1 MKIPHFILPVLVVA
15 TLLGGYFLR
24 TSFTQPTTS
33 VSLGNGGGSTLT
45 CTVDG
50 LKCKGTAAFFTN
62 LYQNQAGIQN
72 IETFATEHRAVF
84 TYDPQVITADRI
96 RAIMEAP
103 VLLNDGSFAQVF
115 TCLST
120 E

>member
-1 MKIPHFILPVLVVA
+1 MRIPHFLIPVLVLA
-15 TLLGGYFLR
+15 ALIGGYALR

-33 VSLGNGGGSTLT
+33 IALGGGGGQTLT

-50 LKCKGTAAFFTN
+50 LKCKGTANFFTT
-62 LYQNQAGIQN
+62 LYKDTPGISN

-84 TYDPQVITADRI
+84 TYDPSVIKPDRI

-103 VLLNDGSFAQVF
+103 IPFDDGTSGQVF
-115 TCLST
+115 TCLSA